1 MTDEQKQQVEEC
13 GSVGFD
19 YRQVAVL
26 TGLDPQAVKEQFSN
40 EKGEVYEA
48 YQLGRVKAEL
58 ELRKQVLTAAKGDG
72 PGANAMVDKMSE
84 YYRRADSEHRDLLG

>member
-1 MTDEQKQQVEEC
+1 MTKEQKQQVEEC

-26 TGLDPQAVKEQFSN
+26 TGLDPSAVKEQFTN

-58 ELRKQVLTAAKGDG
+58 ELRKQVLVAAKSDI
-72 PGANAMVDKMSE
+72 PRADQMVEKMME
-84 YYRRADSEHRDLLG
+84 YYHHADSEHRDLLG